1 MPSSPDGSWQYI
13 QNETTRWRP
22 LLQAAGEYAD

>member
-13 QNETTRWRP
+13 QSETARWWP